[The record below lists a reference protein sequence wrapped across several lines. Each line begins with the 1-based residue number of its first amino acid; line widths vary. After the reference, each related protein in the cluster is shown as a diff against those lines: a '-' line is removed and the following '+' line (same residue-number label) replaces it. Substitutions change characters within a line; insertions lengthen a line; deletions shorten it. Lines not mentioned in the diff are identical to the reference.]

1 VNRRRLLLAAAALL
15 LPFVVPVPETLER
28 MRALRTLGALAH
40 FGLPAL
46 LALVL
51 HRHGPLR
58 GSVLKAGAAAFALS
72 ALMEFPQALVGRHP
86 RWQDAL
92 IDLSGAAAAAGLLA
106 WRRDRRP
113 AALAVALAA
122 AAFMAVKMAPLPAFF
137 LAERAALERFPT
149 LAGFETGLEMFL
161 WSHNDSGH
169 GRYDRVPDPDDAANH
184 VCRLRAAPH
193 HRYPG
198 ILARGLPRDWSGY
211 RRLTFRV
218 RREAGPPCRIRVRLD
233 DFASRSDGVGVER
246 GFDVGPA
253 WRTCAVDLA
262 ELAAGAPRPFRL
274 DDIDSLLLYLGGVE
288 DDVTVLIDDISL
300 E

>member
-1 VNRRRLLLAAAALL
+1 MNRRHALLAAAALL
-15 LPFVVPVPETLER
+15 LPFVVPVPDALER
-28 MRALRTLGALAH
+28 MRALRSLGALAH

-46 LALVL
+46 LTLVL
-51 HRHGPLR
+51 YSRGPLR
-58 GSVLKAGAAAFALS
+58 GSALKAGAAAFALA

-92 IDLSGAAAAAGLLA
+92 IDLSGAAAAVGLLA

-113 AALAVALAA
+113 VALALALAA

-137 LAERAALERFPT
+137 LAERAALDRFPV
-149 LAGFETGLEMFL
+149 LAGFETRLEMFL
-161 WSHNDSGH
+161 WDHNDSGH
-169 GRYDRVPDPDDAANH
+169 GRYERVPDPDDAANH
-184 VCRLRAAPH
+184 VCRMQAAPH
-193 HRYPG
+193 HLYPG
-198 ILARGLPRDWSGY
+198 ILARGLPRDWSGH

-218 RREAGPPCRIRVRLD
+218 RQESGPPCRIRVRLD
-233 DFASRSDGVGVER
+233 DFASREDGLGVDR
-246 GFDVGPA
+246 GFEVTPA

-262 ELAAGAPRPFRL
+262 ALAAGAPRPFRL

-288 DDVTVLIDDISL
+288 DDVAVLIDDISL